1 MFFLFKQKTAY
12 DMRISD
18 WSSDV
23 CSSDLLG
30 AIQAFALLSLR
41 KLLGGIADIWSEKH
55 DDIWSYCEETIDDSS
70 LYLLDRFAIDS
81 ILDEYEVI
89 CTRDNDRELLELL
102 KGFFNSS
109 YRKSLSPIIYGVS
122 SFHVVWEHMCV
133 SLLNDF
139 GISEN
144 HALIASQPSYNI
156 RGNELNLEPQR
167 PDILRSINQGII
179 IGDAKW
185 YRIES
190 EEVPKTPDAIKQF
203 SYQSSILDK
212 YSILGNFLFLPMMSS
227 VSYVHIG
234 SLEMKS
240 GQKKDSRF
248 SSSEDH

>member
-1 MFFLFKQKTAY
+1 
-12 DMRISD
+12 
-18 WSSDV
+18 
-23 CSSDLLG
+23 
-30 AIQAFALLSLR
+30 
-41 KLLGGIADIWSEKH
+41 
-55 DDIWSYCEETIDDSS
+55 
-70 LYLLDRFAIDS
+70 
-81 ILDEYEVI
+81 
-89 CTRDNDRELLELL
+89 
-102 KGFFNSS
+102 
-109 YRKSLSPIIYGVS
+109 
-122 SFHVVWEHMCV
+122 MCV

-240 GQKKDSRF
+240 EIGRASCRERVCQYV
-248 SSSEDH
+248 

>member
-1 MFFLFKQKTAY
+1 M
-12 DMRISD
+12 
-18 WSSDV
+18 
-23 CSSDLLG
+23 
-30 AIQAFALLSLR
+30 
-41 KLLGGIADIWSEKH
+41 
-55 DDIWSYCEETIDDSS
+55 
-70 LYLLDRFAIDS
+70 
-81 ILDEYEVI
+81 
-89 CTRDNDRELLELL
+89 DNYRELLELL

-109 YRKSLSPIIYGVS
+109 YLKFLSPIIFCVS
-122 SFHVVWEHMCV
+122 SFYVVWEHMCV

-240 GQKKDSRF
+240 RSEEHTSELQSLMRISYAVFCLKKK
-248 SSSEDH
+248 

>member
-1 MFFLFKQKTAY
+1 M
-12 DMRISD
+12 SD

-23 CSSDLLG
+23 CSSD
-30 AIQAFALLSLR
+30 
-41 KLLGGIADIWSEKH
+41 
-55 DDIWSYCEETIDDSS
+55 
-70 LYLLDRFAIDS
+70 
-81 ILDEYEVI
+81 
-89 CTRDNDRELLELL
+89 
-102 KGFFNSS
+102 
-109 YRKSLSPIIYGVS
+109 LSPIIYGVS

-190 EEVPKTPDAIKQF
+190 EEGPKTPDAIKQF
-203 SYQSSILDK
+203 SYQSRSEEKTSELQ
-212 YSILGNFLFLPMMSS
+212 SLMS
-227 VSYVHIG
+227 
-234 SLEMKS
+234 K
-240 GQKKDSRF
+240 
-248 SSSEDH
+248 